1 MSTANANAR
10 AAVLVIV
17 AMAAFCFN
25 DAVIKTL
32 SARVPI
38 GELIAVRGLFAI
50 LLMVVLLPWIGL
62 RIGLPERFTW
72 IRGAGEAGVTFAF
85 LLALARL
92 PLGDTYTLYFAGP
105 ILLTAGAALVFGE
118 RVGARR
124 WAAVVTGFVG
134 VLVVLG
140 LPSTWQTASMLALGA
155 AFLSVARDLATRK
168 IPATVGSGTV
178 AVVTGVCV
186 TASGAITAVGGD
198 WVRLGWSDV
207 GLCGVAALGVAG
219 GYTAFV
225 MGLRT
230 GELSFVAT
238 LRYSGIPLA
247 MLLGFAVWG
256 DLPTLQML
264 VGATLIA
271 GSGLFIV
278 WFARRS

>member
-1 MSTANANAR
+1 MSTANSNAR

-17 AMAAFCFN
+17 AMAAFCCN

-50 LLMVVLLPWIGL
+50 LLMVALLP
-62 RIGLPERFTW
+62 RIGSRIGRPERFTW
-72 IRGAGEAGVTFAF
+72 MRGAGEAAVTFAF

-105 ILLTAGAALVFGE
+105 ILLTAGAALVLGE
-118 RVGARR
+118 KVGRRR
-124 WAAVVTGFVG
+124 WIAVVTGFVG
-134 VLVVLG
+134 VIVVLG
-140 LPSTWQTASMLALGA
+140 LPSTWQAASMLALGA
-155 AFLSVARDLATRK
+155 AFLSVGRDLATRK
-168 IPATVGSGTV
+168 IPASVGSGTV

-186 TASGAITAVGGD
+186 AVTGALTVVAGD
-198 WVRLGWSDV
+198 WVWLGWSDI

-225 MGLRT
+225 MGLRA

-238 LRYSGIPLA
+238 LRYSGIPMA
-247 MLLGFAVWG
+247 MLLGFAIWG
-256 DLPTLQML
+256 DLPTPQML
-264 VGATLIA
+264 AGALLIA

-278 WFARRS
+278 GFARTA